1 MLSLLLKQCFSYVTN
16 KLPLVWA
23 WLKTPIQVARGLVLF
38 LSLFFVLTVRDGI
51 IKRTELKQIATMLA
65 QNQAFEAA
73 QRKQVEL
80 LRIERKTLTDTLNQI
95 IIQKQQL
102 DSSYAKLYKEIANW
116 SDADRYRFWQH
127 IGAKHRTR

>member
-1 MLSLLLKQCFSYVTN
+1 MLSLILKQWFSYVAN

-23 WLKTPIQVARGLVLF
+23 WLRTPIQVARGLILF
-38 LSLFFVLTVRDGI
+38 LSLFFAITVRDGI
-51 IKRTELKQIATMLA
+51 IKRKEIEQIATKLV
-65 QNQAFEAA
+65 QNKAFEAA

-80 LRIERKTLTDTLNQI
+80 LRIERKTLTDSLNQI

-102 DSSYAKLYKEIANW
+102 DSTYAKLYKDINDW
-116 SDADRYRFWQH
+116 SDADRYRFWQR